1 MSAKPSRDRLRVT
14 AMVHAAEEAKRDSAE
29 GKDAFLEPGRV
40 QKSVLL
46 DLIYLTE
53 AADRTSPSLKRKN
66 PLIPWGR
73 LSGLRNHGLVH
84 DYMEI
89 DLQDVWTFV
98 REELPKIRRQLD
110 RIRDGDGKDE

>member
-1 MSAKPSRDRLRVT
+1 M
-14 AMVHAAEEAKRDSAE
+14 
-29 GKDAFLEPGRV
+29 EPGRV

-53 AADRTSPSLKRKN
+53 SADRTSSGLKKN
-66 PLIPWGR
+66 NPQIPWER

-84 DYMEI
+84 DYADI

-98 REELPKIRRQLD
+98 REELPKIRRLLD
-110 RIRDGDGKDE
+110 RIGYGDNQAD

>member
-1 MSAKPSRDRLRVT
+1 MI
-14 AMVHAAEEAKRDSAE
+14 HAAEEAKRDSVE
-29 GKDAFLEPGRV
+29 GKDVFMEPGRV

-53 AADRTSPSLKRKN
+53 SGDKVSSSLKKHN
-66 PLIPWGR
+66 PQIPWER

-84 DYMEI
+84 DYTDFNLE
-89 DLQDVWTFV
+89 DVWTFV

-110 RIRDGDGKDE
+110 RIRYSNSRTD